1 MLSNNNSVV
10 NTKINEDEQAKL
22 VIDAR
27 TKIYYAKSEEE
38 RFKIWDDLFKTFKS
52 NKNNNNPNNIRGNF

>member
-10 NTKINEDEQAKL
+10 NTKINEYEQAKL
-22 VIDAR
+22 VNDAR
-27 TKIYYAKSEEE
+27 TKIYYT
-38 RFKIWDDLFKTFKS
+38 KIWDDLFKTFTS